1 MNNDFT
7 RSLEK
12 VLRGAGRRETPPRE
26 TATAKPQAAD
36 PIEVRHQKWFAQ
48 YADEHVLPLLTHSVA
63 ALKRRGFVA
72 TCQLLKDGENV
83 TAELVITP
91 PGLPPHAK
99 PPRFTVSAA
108 QGPRGLAI
116 DYTGTFPHPG
126 TEAGFGS
133 EVVYDTVY
141 TSELEEQLLEFVK
154 MAAVGA

>member
-1 MNNDFT
+1 MNSDFT

-12 VLRGAGRRETPPRE
+12 VLHDAGRRQTPPPE
-26 TATAKPQAAD
+26 ATARKPPKAD
-36 PIEVRHQKWFAQ
+36 PIEAGHRKWFAQ
-48 YADEHVLPLLTHSVA
+48 FADEHVLPLLTHAVA
-63 ALKRRGFVA
+63 ALQRRGFAA

-83 TAELVITP
+83 TGELVIVP

-99 PPRFTVSAA
+99 PPRFTVGAA
-108 QGPRGLAI
+108 PGARGLAI

-126 TEAGFGS
+126 TESGFGS

-154 MAAVGA
+154 MAAGA